1 MIFELIKSVSKWFNC
16 TFVLQICCVCL
27 CVNKSE
33 LVAKF
38 ELQSVVSQDFDLA
51 FNFLTV
57 KRKSRPYNNR
67 LLSLYG
73 ENTRPRTCQYGG

>member
-38 ELQSVVSQDFDLA
+38 ELQSVVSQDFDVA
-51 FNFLTV
+51 FNLILDGQ
-57 KRKSRPYNNR
+57 KKEPA
-67 LLSLYG
+67 L
-73 ENTRPRTCQYGG
+73 